1 MELEGYS
8 LVVLDRL
15 SWRID
20 QRWDRQYM
28 SMGRVHTV
36 LHRLRRDS
44 APYWVVD
51 GPVSTDAMVIDL
63 NMRLNRR
70 IEGPLPKCEKVEPAE
85 NKWLFLYSAWFAG
98 E

>member
-51 GPVSTDAMVIDL
+51 GSVSSDAMVIAL

-70 IEGPLPKCEKVEPAE
+70 IEGPLPKGGKVEPAE
-85 NKWLFLYSAWFAG
+85 NKWLFLYSA
-98 E
+98 